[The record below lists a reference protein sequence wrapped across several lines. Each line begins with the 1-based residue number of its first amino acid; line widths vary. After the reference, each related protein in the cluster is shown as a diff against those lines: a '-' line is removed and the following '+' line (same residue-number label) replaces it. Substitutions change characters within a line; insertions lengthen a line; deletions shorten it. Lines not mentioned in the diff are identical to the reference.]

1 MSEFRRR
8 GLLSLAAATG
18 AGALVAR
25 PALAQ
30 PAWPDRPIALV
41 VGFLPGGSTDIGA
54 RLLADRM
61 APRLGPNARIIIENR
76 PGAGGSLGAEY
87 VARAAADGHV
97 LTLASASSFATNP
110 AALPDTVRY
119 DPVGDFTHLAV
130 VGGGPMC
137 LVVPGNSPH
146 RSIAD
151 LVAAAKAARAPL
163 MWGAS
168 GAGGIGHLTGE
179 LFAHRSGFRG
189 EYVPYRGGAAV
200 LEAMMKNELSF
211 SFEVMASALPHLRD
225 GSSRPLAVTSRTR
238 HPALP
243 DVPSLHET
251 GMEGFDIITWNVLQG
266 PRGLPAPIVER
277 LNRAAVEALAE
288 PELRRR
294 MVQAGIDPA
303 DPSTPEQTRAFVVA
317 ELEKFRR
324 IVRDANLQ
332 LGRT

>member
-1 MSEFRRR
+1 MTSRRA
-8 GLLSLAAATG
+8 LLLAA
-18 AGALVAR
+18 
-25 PALAQ
+25 PALAAGAASAQ
-30 PAWPDRPIALV
+30 TAWPDRPIALV

-179 LFAHRSGFRG
+179 FFAHRAGFRA
-189 EYVPYRGGAAV
+189 EFVPYRGGSAV
-200 LEAMMKNELSF
+200 LEAMRKAEIDF
-211 SFEVMASALPHLRD
+211 SAEVLASAFPHLRD
-225 GSSRPLAVTSRTR
+225 GSSRALAVTAAAR
-238 HPALP
+238 HPLLP
-243 DVPSLHET
+243 EVPTLQEQ
-251 GMEGFDIITWNVLQG
+251 GFAGFDVVTSNVLQA
-266 PRGLPAPIVER
+266 PRGLPEALAARI
-277 LNRAAVEALAE
+277 NRAAMEALAE

-294 MVQAGIDPA
+294 LAAAGVDPA
-303 DPSTPEQTRAFVVA
+303 EPSTPAGTRDFVA
-317 ELEKFRR
+317 GELAKFQA
-324 IVRDANLQ
+324 IVRETGLR
-332 LGRT
+332 LSRG